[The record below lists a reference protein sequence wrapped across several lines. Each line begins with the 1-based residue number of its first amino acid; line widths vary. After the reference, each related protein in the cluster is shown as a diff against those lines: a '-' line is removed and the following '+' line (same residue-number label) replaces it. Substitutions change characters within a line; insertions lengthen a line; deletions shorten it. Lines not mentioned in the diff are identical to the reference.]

1 MGKKT
6 PTNNNNNNGS
16 EKRSIDD
23 LKEEAKQ
30 LVTKIQNHF
39 LAIEEHRRKDREL
52 WRSLNRRIECLEE
65 VKSQRGKRRRVRR
78 EDKAMPMAHTPGSVK
93 AAQ

>member
-6 PTNNNNNNGS
+6 TANNDDS
-16 EKRSIDD
+16 ERRSIED

-65 VKSQRGKRRRVRR
+65 VKSERGKRRRIRD
-78 EDKAMPMAHTPGSVK
+78 EDKAVPIAHTPGSLK

>member
-6 PTNNNNNNGS
+6 SANNDNGS
-16 EKRSIDD
+16 EKRSIDE
-23 LKEEAKQ
+23 LKDEAKQ

-65 VKSQRGKRRRVRR
+65 VKSERGKRRRVRH
-78 EDKAMPMAHTPGSVK
+78 EDKAVPVAHTPGSLK